1 MTRMCAVFWIYWC
14 SGRMRSV
21 KIGGVGVEGWN
32 RLKCTVIYASQ
43 KSTELRKEFSATL
56 LSSDTIR

>member
-1 MTRMCAVFWIYWC
+1 
-14 SGRMRSV
+14 MRSV

-43 KSTELRKEFSATL
+43 NSTELRKEFSATL